1 MIPYRAKNPP
11 ESFPY
16 ATIGLIAVNTLI
28 YIFTSDYL
36 LSAKEGV
43 VKDWAIS
50 HDTFSPIRMVSSMFL
65 HGSLM
70 HLLGNMLFLWLFGAA
85 VEGRLGVLKYLL
97 VYLLCGLA
105 GDGLHEVMVGL
116 FHPKQF
122 SLGASGA
129 IMGLAGAYLYLFPF
143 ARICIF
149 WGWNWWRYS
158 SGLGPVSEWQAQWV
172 ILYYLGFDILEGFLT
187 STAGFSNGVANF
199 AHIGGAGA
207 GLLLVMALRARR
219 DTEEASDAQAMRSEF
234 GGDYRSL
241 SLPDLEAL
249 VQREPDNMDLVTTFC
264 QKALFG
270 TLGGTAPLARSLF
283 LEKAD
288 KLVQSGDAD
297 TVTKLAL
304 LLASGPGEVPTHIL
318 LRLAARQEREGDFGQ
333 ADQLMRRVLSFDDRS
348 PDTEMVWARLARLN
362 EQSMGD
368 KPEAIKLY
376 TEQLLRFPNGA
387 QSAYAR
393 TALTRLGGTP
403 PPAGAAPPPTVLT
416 NKAAP
421 TTPTRPTDAP
431 VAPPN
436 QMPTLQAPRRKPES
450 ESDAP
455 APSSGHANE
464 GKSAEASGLRPMGG

>member
-16 ATIGLIAVNTLI
+16 ATIGLIAVNALI
-28 YIFTSDYL
+28 FIFTSQYL
-36 LSAKEGV
+36 LVVKEGV
-43 VKDWAIS
+43 VEDWALS
-50 HDTFSPIRMVSSMFL
+50 HNNFSAVRMVSAMFL
-65 HGSLM
+65 HANLS
-70 HLLGNMLFLWLFGAA
+70 HLLSNMLALWLFGAA
-85 VEGRLGVLKYLL
+85 VEGRLGVPKYLL

-105 GDGLHEVMVGL
+105 GDGLHELMVGI
-116 FHPKQF
+116 FHPDIP

-149 WGWNWWRYS
+149 WGWNYWRFAA
-158 SGLGPVSEWQAQWV
+158 GLGWTSEWQAQWV
-172 ILYYLGFDILEGFLT
+172 VLYYVGFDLLNGFLT
-187 STAGFSNGVANF
+187 KAAGVSGGVGNF
-199 AHIGGAGA
+199 AHLGGAGA
-207 GLLLVMALRARR
+207 GFLLMLALRARR

-234 GGDYRSL
+234 GGDYRAL

-249 VQREPDNMDLVTTFC
+249 VQREPDNLDLVTTFC

-270 TLGGTAPLARSLF
+270 TSGATAPLARSLF

-288 KLVQSGDAD
+288 QLVQRGDID

-304 LLASGPGEVPTHIL
+304 LLSTGPGEVPQSVL

-333 ADQLMRRVLSFDDRS
+333 ADQLMRRALSFDDRGT
-348 PDTEMVWARLARLN
+348 DAEMVWARLARLT

-368 KPEAIKLY
+368 KNEATKLY

-387 QSAYAR
+387 QSTYAR
-393 TALTRLGGTP
+393 TALQRLGGTP
-403 PPAGAAPPPTVLT
+403 PPAGAAAPPL
-416 NKAAP
+416 
-421 TTPTRPTDAP
+421 PTRVAP
-431 VAPPN
+431 PEPKPASTLVAPPN

-450 ESDAP
+450 EPEPSRSTAP
-455 APSSGHANE
+455 GSE
-464 GKSAEASGLRPMGG
+464 GKSAEASGLRPIGG

>member
-1 MIPYRAKNPP
+1 
-11 ESFPY
+11 
-16 ATIGLIAVNTLI
+16 
-28 YIFTSDYL
+28 
-36 LSAKEGV
+36 
-43 VKDWAIS
+43 
-50 HDTFSPIRMVSSMFL
+50 
-65 HGSLM
+65 
-70 HLLGNMLFLWLFGAA
+70 
-85 VEGRLGVLKYLL
+85 

-116 FHPKQF
+116 FHPQQF

-158 SGLGPVSEWQAQWV
+158 AGLGPVSEWQAQWV

-288 KLVQSGDAD
+288 KLVQSGDPD

-304 LLASGPGEVPTHIL
+304 LLSTGPGEVPSGIL

-348 PDTEMVWARLARLN
+348 PDTEMVWGAPHPPQVPRRRPPSRLV
-362 EQSMGD
+362 
-368 KPEAIKLY
+368 KPL
-376 TEQLLRFPNGA
+376 
-387 QSAYAR
+387 
-393 TALTRLGGTP
+393 P
-403 PPAGAAPPPTVLT
+403 PHPRGPRMPRSRRPVV
-416 NKAAP
+416 
-421 TTPTRPTDAP
+421 TPTRERAP
-431 VAPPN
+431 KPAACAPWEDRHDTIAPCLSMWS
-436 QMPTLQAPRRKPES
+436 QSGWSAMPS
-450 ESDAP
+450 F
-455 APSSGHANE
+455 
-464 GKSAEASGLRPMGG
+464 